1 MNFFTR
7 TMGTVLAYS
16 LLHPKRRKPHRS
28 PSDFAV
34 EAWDKKTV
42 PTSDGKKLSCW
53 LLHGEPSKLAVV
65 GHGIG
70 LSKSASLGQ
79 AAYLNS
85 QGFTVLMFD
94 HRNHGESSMDFHAK
108 DMARRF
114 TLDVESCVS
123 WLRTEAGQPDA
134 KMVVLGYSFSTFP
147 SVYSASRGL
156 VHIDAVICDSGPGL
170 TLESLFQGFMKAGKF
185 PRIPGF
191 TSPSSEAVLKE
202 STAGAAVKMLGATWP
217 PLPSAGLMSTIPM
230 MFISGRSDMVIEPQ
244 EVKALADHY
253 PNVQVKVL
261 EGAHLSA
268 FKENKDAYLEALS
281 ELLQSVKA

>member
-1 MNFFTR
+1 MKFFAQAT
-7 TMGTVLAYS
+7 GAVLAYS
-16 LLHPKRRKPHRS
+16 LLHPKRRKPHRN
-28 PSDFAV
+28 PDDFNV
-34 EAWDKKTV
+34 EKWDKKTV

-53 LLHGEPSKLAVV
+53 VLYGESQKLAVV

-79 AAYLNS
+79 AAYLND
-85 QGFTVLMFD
+85 QGFTVLVFD
-94 HRNHGESSMDFHAK
+94 HRNHGESSIDVNAM

-123 WLRTEAGQPDA
+123 WLRAEAGEQDS
-134 KMVVLGYSFSTFP
+134 KMVVFGYSFSTFP
-147 SVYSASRGL
+147 SVYSASRGM
-156 VHIDAVICDSGPGL
+156 VDIDAVVCDSGPGL
-170 TLESLFQGFMKAGKF
+170 TLESLFQGFMRAGKF

-191 TSPSSEAVLKE
+191 TAPVSETALKKT
-202 STAGAAVKMLGATWP
+202 TASAAVKMLGATWP
-217 PLPSAGLMSTIPM
+217 PPAHAGLMSKIPM
-230 MFISGRSDMVIEPQ
+230 LFISGRSDIVIEPQ

-281 ELLQSVKA
+281 QFLQAVKA

>member
-1 MNFFTR
+1 MKFFAQAT
-7 TMGTVLAYS
+7 GAVLAYS
-16 LLHPKRRKPHRS
+16 LLHPKRRKPHRN
-28 PSDFAV
+28 PDDFNV
-34 EAWDKKTV
+34 EKWDKKTV

-53 LLHGEPSKLAVV
+53 LLYGESQKLAVV

-79 AAYLNS
+79 AAYLND
-85 QGFTVLMFD
+85 QGFTVLLFD
-94 HRNHGESSMDFHAK
+94 HRNHGESSIDFSAM

-123 WLRTEAGQPDA
+123 WLRAEAGDQDS
-134 KMVVLGYSFSTFP
+134 KMVVFGYSFSTFP

-156 VHIDAVICDSGPGL
+156 VDIDAVVCDSGPGL
-170 TLESLFQGFMKAGKF
+170 TLESLFQGFMRAGKF

-191 TSPSSEAVLKE
+191 TAPVSEAALKE
-202 STAGAAVKMLGATWP
+202 TTASAAVKMLGATWP
-217 PLPSAGLMSTIPM
+217 PPAYSGLMSQIPM
-230 MFISGRSDMVIEPQ
+230 LFISGRSDIVIEPQ
-244 EVKALADHY
+244 EVKGLADHY

-281 ELLQSVKA
+281 EFLQAVKA